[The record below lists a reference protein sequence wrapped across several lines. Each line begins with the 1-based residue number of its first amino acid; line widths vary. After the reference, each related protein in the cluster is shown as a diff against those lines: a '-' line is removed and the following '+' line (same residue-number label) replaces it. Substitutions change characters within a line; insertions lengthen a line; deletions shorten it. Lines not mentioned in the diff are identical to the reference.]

1 MRVEAKALWGAALL
15 AAALVLIPAAV
26 VRAEPVVPTASGK
39 VEGATDGDI
48 TSFKGIPFAQP
59 PVGPLR
65 WRAPQPATSWPGV
78 RTSTHTGPACLQYFS
93 AETAAAYGHT
103 PLQSEDCLYLN
114 LWAPK
119 TANGQSKLPVM
130 VWIYGGGFVI
140 GDAANRADDGAKL
153 AQRGVVVVNFN
164 YRLGRFG
171 WFAHPDLTKEGGAAG
186 TGDFGLMDQIAALKW
201 VRDNISAFGGDPD
214 NVTIFGVSAGGMS
227 VNLLMTSPQARGLFA
242 KAITES
248 GLGRIEAK
256 TLAAAETQGSDFAKS
271 VGAQNLDELRKLP
284 AATVLGPPPADD
296 DSGANPGPIVDGVLV
311 PENVDKAFAEGKQ
324 APVPWIVG
332 SNTYEASLFPNLLA
346 DPKKVF
352 AYLPPGALPLIRSVF
367 DPAKTDDD
375 KTLAAKLATGSA
387 FTEPARFLASKQHRL
402 GAPVYRYVFDY
413 VAEAERAKW
422 PGAPHGGEVQF
433 VLGNLGARRRHPG
446 PFSDFDRKI
455 SADMGAYWTN
465 FAKTGDPNGPGLPAW
480 PQDAD
485 DTVLVIDSAGEHA
498 ASHLQKP
505 QLDLLQAQGKV
516 R

>member
-1 MRVEAKALWGAALL
+1 MWVEAKALWGAALL
-15 AAALVLIPAAV
+15 AAALVLSPTAAA
-26 VRAEPVVPTASGK
+26 RAEPVVPTASGK
-39 VEGATDGDI
+39 VEGAVDGDI

-59 PVGPLR
+59 PIGPLR
-65 WRAPQPATSWPGV
+65 WRAPQAATTWPGV
-78 RTSTHTGPACLQYFS
+78 RATTHTGPACLQYFS
-93 AETAAAYGHT
+93 AETVAAYGHT
-103 PLQSEDCLYLN
+103 PLQAEDCLYLN

-119 TANGQSKLPVM
+119 TAGAQSKLPVM

-153 AQRGVVVVNFN
+153 AQRGVVVVDFN

-171 WFAHPDLTKEGGAAG
+171 WFAHPDLTKEGGASG

-201 VRDNISAFGGDPD
+201 VRDNIAAFGGDPG

-227 VNLLMTSPQARGLFA
+227 VNLLMTSPQAQGLFA

-256 TLAAAETQGSDFAKS
+256 PLAAAEAQGSDFAKS
-271 VGAQNLDELRKLP
+271 VGAKGLDDLRKSP

-311 PENVDKAFAEGKQ
+311 PEDVDRAFAEGKQ

-346 DPKKVF
+346 NPQKVF
-352 AYLPPGALPLIRSVF
+352 AYMPAQALPLVRSVF
-367 DPAKTDDD
+367 DPTKTDDD
-375 KTLAAKLATGSA
+375 KALAAKLLTATV
-387 FTEPARFLASKQHRL
+387 FTEPARFLAAKQHQA
-402 GAPVYRYVFDY
+402 GAPVYRYVFGY
-413 VAEAERAKW
+413 VPEAQRAEW
-422 PGAPHGGEVQF
+422 PGAGHGGEVQF
-433 VLGNLGARRRHPG
+433 VLGNLGARRKHPG

-480 PQDAD
+480 PRDAD
-485 DTVLVIDSAGEHA
+485 DAVLVVDSAGEHVA
-498 ASHLQKP
+498 NHLLKP
-505 QLDLLQAQGKV
+505 QLDLLQAQAKV
-516 R
+516 H